1 MVPLSA
7 IQLGIPIAIF
17 LIAGAL
23 VFLRSDL
30 TRYHIPAIMLA
41 LFALTS
47 GLMIP
52 VGAEMIRSD
61 AEKHDYRVESQVE
74 GCDTPAAERV
84 TEFSELSPA
93 AQEVFLSALRS
104 DEGYTTTVHPEEYE
118 ISTDTTQENY
128 IVYES
133 DCYSLVGFQ
142 RGTWGHGLLRMGL
155 YVVGIPATIGV
166 ALLSVFSYRNESV
179 RTPVAA
185 VSGYVAAV
193 GLYTVVG
200 LRVLILISL
209 LFAAVVWIALEDFEP
224 QKSDSPEL
232 EER

>member
-7 IQLGIPIAIF
+7 IQIGIPIAIF
-17 LIAGAL
+17 LIAGVI

-30 TRYHIPAIMLA
+30 TRYHIPVIMLA

-52 VGAEMIRSD
+52 VGAEMIQSD
-61 AEKHDYRVESQVE
+61 AEKHDYRVESQAE
-74 GCDTPAAERV
+74 ECDTTADERV
-84 TEFSELSPA
+84 AEFSELSPA
-93 AQEVFLSALRS
+93 AQDVFLSALRS
-104 DEGYTTTVHPEEYE
+104 DEGHTTTVRPEEYK
-118 ISTDTTQENY
+118 ISTDTTEENY

-155 YVVGIPATIGV
+155 NVVGLPATIGV
-166 ALLSVFSYRNESV
+166 SLLTVFSYRNKSF

-185 VSGYVAAV
+185 VSGYIIAV

-200 LRVLILISL
+200 LRILILTSL
-209 LFAAVVWIALEDFEP
+209 LFAAVMWIVLEDFEP
-224 QKSDSPEL
+224 LKE
-232 EER
+232 